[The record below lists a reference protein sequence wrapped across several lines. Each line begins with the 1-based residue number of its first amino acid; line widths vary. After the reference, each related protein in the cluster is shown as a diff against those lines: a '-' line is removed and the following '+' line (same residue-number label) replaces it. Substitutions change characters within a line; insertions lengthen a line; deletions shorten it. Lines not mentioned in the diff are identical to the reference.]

1 MDDTFDLAKQ
11 HAISHIKWHYDQGYF
26 PDIYPSIFRAGHLG
40 ADKSDFDWEAAHNK
54 SVSDHEAFEALQR
67 YCARQMRLQ
76 NELPRKLQI
85 WVANVLDGICKRP
98 PAPRGAPK
106 KPEAMKFYLG
116 QLIYFICKNFGL
128 NPTKNPETNN
138 SNCAVSAVLEALR
151 EIPEARDMRPNSY
164 SGLVEAYYQ
173 AKASQEVSK

>member
-76 NELPRKLQI
+76 NELPGKLH
-85 WVANVLDGICKRP
+85 
-98 PAPRGAPK
+98 
-106 KPEAMKFYLG
+106 LG
-116 QLIYFICKNFGL
+116 CQCFRRNLQTPSC
-128 NPTKNPETNN
+128 
-138 SNCAVSAVLEALR
+138 SQRCA
-151 EIPEARDMRPNSY
+151 
-164 SGLVEAYYQ
+164 
-173 AKASQEVSK
+173 